1 MTFVEVNSCVWFLY
15 ESRKAVHIIRE
26 VSQKK
31 DLRLRKNRTI
41 TSKYYSSIK
50 ITIVRG
56 NSLFDNCEK
65 KFPRLLR
72 VNRKVCNAKLVA
84 TISLECR
91 VHVTEKVRNHFLVSW
106 VKIDI
111 SSIFCFVRN
120 ATPSFSLKWFANLR
134 YYVKFQ

>member
-1 MTFVEVNSCVWFLY
+1 M
-15 ESRKAVHIIRE
+15 
-26 VSQKK
+26 
-31 DLRLRKNRTI
+31 
-41 TSKYYSSIK
+41 
-50 ITIVRG
+50 
-56 NSLFDNCEK
+56 FDNCEK

-111 SSIFCFVRN
+111 SSYQCSVLLGTQHLGMLNFLSGDLPI
-120 ATPSFSLKWFANLR
+120 
-134 YYVKFQ
+134 